1 MFDVPVVDGR
11 LNNKDEVLA
20 LRISDASGK
29 RQPLAIATDYLDKH
43 RLHHLEHA
51 GQRFVVVTSRRGA
64 NRVYDA
70 GDVRF
75 ARQVDEDRVVDET
88 GEVWRVEEA
97 ALVSVSDSTRRRA
110 RQAAHR
116 AFWFGW
122 YAQFPETA
130 LIR

>member
-1 MFDVPVVDGR
+1 MFDVPTLDDR
-11 LNNKDEVLA
+11 LNNKDEVLV
-20 LRISDASGK
+20 LRVADASGV
-29 RQPLAIATDYLDKH
+29 RQPMAIATDYLNNH
-43 RLHHLEHA
+43 RLHHLEYT
-51 GQRFVVVTSRRGA
+51 GRQFVVVTSRGSA

-70 GDVRF
+70 SEVRF
-75 ARQVDEDRVVDET
+75 TSQFDDDRVVDED

-97 ALVSVSDSTRRRA
+97 ALVAVSDSTRRRA

-122 YAQFPETA
+122 YAQYPETI